1 MSPSPIAVGSQWLNV
16 GLVGPT
22 KGFGRA
28 TIGCQIGAH
37 ISLLSFFFVTH
48 ARSGGT
54 ARGRRDGPS
63 RPARRCP
70 AEKAEAASSCLG
82 QGHLVEGGSVAS
94 DYSSVA
100 SADFE
105 GFTDLGTSLLARPA
119 VVFDNITAAAAS
131 VAVTEAAK
139 PRAVGPTARSVF
151 AMDCVPLWGWSP
163 FAAAARR

>member
-1 MSPSPIAVGSQWLNV
+1 MPGLPLLFPSLNTGGSYVSWKV
-16 GLVGPT
+16 
-22 KGFGRA
+22 
-28 TIGCQIGAH
+28 GAH
-37 ISLLSFFFVTH
+37 ISLLSFFVTH
-48 ARSGGT
+48 ARSDGT

-63 RPARRCP
+63 LPAQRCP
-70 AEKAEAASSCLG
+70 VEKAEAASPCLG

-105 GFTDLGTSLLARPA
+105 GFADLGTSLLAGPS
-119 VVFDNITAAAAS
+119 VVFDVLTAASLA
-131 VAVTEAAK
+131 VAEAAE
-139 PRAVGPTARSVF
+139 PSAVGPTARSVF